1 MADFKKQILED
12 IEDYQSRLFAV
23 EHIDSIPWAFNFW
36 ILDKLFSIDEELI
49 EGQIVDYNDKGIDCY
64 VWHEDQ
70 RDLYLIQN
78 KFYEEGN
85 NISVDYFFNDF
96 LTRAIGALEKGTYKR
111 SPELQEIYTKYHE
124 EADFDVHFL
133 FFITNNTAKRPELLK
148 RIESYN
154 AENAST
160 RRDARLYCLNDIE
173 ELYYKGPNTEKKKFT
188 FKMHTINKGTI
199 LNIDNASYGMHL
211 AADGRFTLTPVTL
224 IYRMLKEAKEK
235 KYALFEENIR
245 EYLGAN
251 GSVNK
256 KIVDT
261 LRNPLERNNFFFYNN
276 GITIIVD
283 GYSSVATEGEKRS
296 FTVTNPQIV
305 NGCQTVNTIYETL
318 NSLPESK
325 LDNEFSDTFVMVKIL
340 KIPSSDEGLKELY
353 RNIVTYN
360 NSQNAINERAFA
372 AAASEFK
379 RIQFEFENKGFLIAI
394 KQSDKHQF
402 GNKYPRATSLI
413 SLSQVFLE
421 RFGLT
426 FKKTKDFI
434 IDLEKLLQVFLAF
447 VSKPVDAIQNK
458 SKLLKVGSSQNKAVI
473 EFIRNPELT
482 AKDMIHLMLLYL
494 RAEDIKK
501 NSSDKRSPNPFY
513 LINWFAVFECKNDPS
528 RISEILSSPESVNR
542 VVKKYT
548 TIFQAYYKAY
558 TAKYQDRDYNYMIK
572 AQIEEDLLET
582 CKSQVEYILSL
593 NM

>member
-23 EHIDSIPWAFNFW
+23 EHIDKVPWAFNFW

-49 EGQIVDYNDKGIDCY
+49 EEKIVDYNDKGIDCF

-70 RDLYLIQN
+70 HDLYLIQN

-96 LTRAIGALEKGTYKR
+96 LTRAIGALEKNTYKR
-111 SPELQEIYTKYHE
+111 SPELQDIYNKYHE
-124 EADFDVHFL
+124 EPDFDIHFL
-133 FFITNNTAKRPELLK
+133 LFVTNNSSKNPELLK

-154 AENAST
+154 SDNVLT
-160 RRDARLYCLNDIE
+160 RRQARLYSLNDIE
-173 ELYYKGPNTEKKKFT
+173 DLYYKGPNTEKKKFV
-188 FKMHTINKGTI
+188 FKMSTINNGTI
-199 LNIDNASYGMHL
+199 LKIDNASYGMHL

-224 IYRMLKEAKEK
+224 IYRMLKEAKQK

-245 EYLGAN
+245 EYLGSN

-283 GYSSVATEGEKRS
+283 GYSSVSSEGNRS
-296 FTVTNPQIV
+296 VFTVTNPQIV
-305 NGCQTVNTIYETL
+305 NGCQTVNTIFETL
-318 NSLPESK
+318 DSLSEAK
-325 LDNEFSDTFVMVKIL
+325 LDKEFEDTFVMVKIL
-340 KIPSSDEGLKELY
+340 KIPLTDEGHKELY

-372 AAASEFK
+372 AAATEFK
-379 RIQFEFENKGFLIAI
+379 RIQFEFENKGFLVAI

-402 GNKYPRATSLI
+402 GNKYPKATSLI
-413 SLSQVFLE
+413 VQSQVFVE
-421 RFGLT
+421 RFGLSL
-426 FKKTKDFI
+426 KKTKDFI

-458 SKLLKVGSSQNKAVI
+458 SKLLRVDSTQNKMI
-473 EFIRNPELT
+473 IDFIRNPELT
-482 AKDMIHLMLLYL
+482 AKDMINLLLLYL
-494 RAEDIKK
+494 RAENVKK
-501 NSSDKRSPNPFY
+501 NSADKKSPNPFY
-513 LINWFAVFECKNDPS
+513 LINWFAVYECKGDPAK
-528 RISEILSSPESVNR
+528 ISENLNSPEAVNR
-542 VVKKYT
+542 IIKKYT
-548 TIFQAYYKAY
+548 MVFQAYYKAY
-558 TAKYQDRDYNYMIK
+558 TGKYLDRDYNYMIK
-572 AQIEEDLLET
+572 TQIDEDLLET
-582 CKSQVEYILSL
+582 CKSQVEYLLSL

>member
-12 IEDYQSRLFAV
+12 IEDYQTRLFAV
-23 EHIDSIPWAFNFW
+23 EHIDKVPWAFNFW
-36 ILDKLFSIDEELI
+36 ILDKLFSIDEDLI
-49 EGQIVDYNDKGIDCY
+49 EEQIVDYNDKGIDCF

-70 RDLYLIQN
+70 HDLYLIQN

-85 NISVDYFFNDF
+85 NVSVDYFFNDF

-111 SPELQEIYTKYHE
+111 SPALQEIYDKYHE
-124 EADFDVHFL
+124 EPDFDIHFQL
-133 FFITNNTAKRPELLK
+133 YITNNSSKYPDLVK

-154 AENAST
+154 ADNVSS
-160 RRDARLYCLNDIE
+160 RRQAKLFCLNDIE
-173 ELYYKGPNTEKKKFT
+173 DLYYKGPNVEKKSFSYKIT
-188 FKMHTINKGTI
+188 TINKGTI
-199 LNIDNASYGMHL
+199 LNIDNAAYNMHL

-224 IYRMLKEAKEK
+224 IYRMLRDAKTK
-235 KYALFEENIR
+235 GYALFEENIR
-245 EYLGAN
+245 EYLGSN

-261 LRNPLERNNFFFYNN
+261 LRDPQERNNFFFYNN

-283 GYSSVATEGEKRS
+283 NYSSESTEGNRRV

-325 LDNEFSDTFVMVKIL
+325 LEKEFEDTFVMVKIL
-340 KIPSSDEGLKELY
+340 KIPTTDENLKDLY

-379 RIQFEFENKGFLIAI
+379 RIQSEFETKGFLIAI
-394 KQSDKHQF
+394 KQSDKHKF
-402 GNKYPRATSLI
+402 SKDYPKATALI
-413 SLSQVFLE
+413 NQSQIFQE
-421 RFGLT
+421 RFGLVL
-426 FKKTKDFI
+426 KKTKDFT

-458 SKLLKVGSSQNKAVI
+458 SKLLKVDSSQNKAI
-473 EFIRNPELT
+473 IDFIRNPELT
-482 AKDMIHLMLLYL
+482 AKDMIFLLLLYW
-494 RAEDIKK
+494 RAELVKK
-501 NSSDKRSPNPFY
+501 SSPDKKSPNPFY
-513 LINWFAVFECKNDPS
+513 LINWFANYECKGNPAN
-528 RISEILSSPESVNR
+528 ISVVLSSPESVNR
-542 VVKKYT
+542 IIKKYT
-548 TIFQAYYKAY
+548 AVFQAYYKAY
-558 TAKYQDRDYNYMIK
+558 TEKYAGRDYNYMIK
-572 AQIEEDLLET
+572 AQIDDALLDT
-582 CKSQVEYILSL
+582 SKSQIEYIMSL